1 MVAFADPVIVAY
13 WRGELVCVGTPN
25 QTTWRGVIRFPVAAK
40 RRRIPCLSDI
50 LEPDRLSVFEQLESE
65 HPPTGGLVPRYRR
78 TVTTAGEAIMP
89 EYVPIITAMVAVF
102 ISIFAARR
110 EWRFGRPDALQK
122 YEKLVDELVTS
133 NADLIKR
140 VECLEV
146 DNRRIEEENAANKRR
161 IRELDEELEDYRL
174 GVVILIT
181 QMESANLAPKWKPRA
196 KRNTGELKAKS

>member
-1 MVAFADPVIVAY
+1 
-13 WRGELVCVGTPN
+13 
-25 QTTWRGVIRFPVAAK
+25 
-40 RRRIPCLSDI
+40 
-50 LEPDRLSVFEQLESE
+50 
-65 HPPTGGLVPRYRR
+65 
-78 TVTTAGEAIMP
+78 MP

>member
-1 MVAFADPVIVAY
+1 MVAFADPVIVTN
-13 WRGELVCVGTPN
+13 WRGELVCVGTPFKA
-25 QTTWRGVIRFPVAAK
+25 TWRGVIRFLLAAE
-40 RRRIPCLSDI
+40 RRCIPRLSHI
-50 LEPDRLSVFEQLESE
+50 WEPDRLGVFEQLESE

-78 TVTTAGEAIMP
+78 TFTTAGEAIMP
-89 EYVPIITAMVAVF
+89 EYVPIITALVAVF

-140 VECLEV
+140 VDSLE
-146 DNRRIEEENAANKRR
+146 A
-161 IRELDEELEDYRL
+161 ELEDYRI

-181 QMESANLAPKWKPRA
+181 QMEAVGIQPKWKPGDEPGDVMSRPRSRPRSA
-196 KRNTGELKAKS
+196 RP